1 MARREGCGEEGE
13 VLAGGGGIKCFQRQ
27 LFRLGSLRGARS
39 LRAERQ
45 LAEAERGMDWGLRSG
60 LPSLSFPPPPLLP
73 SASARCGG
81 AGSACVRVR
90 EGRLGVRPRLAGG
103 HPAWGY
109 LAEPGVPGCAG
120 ACDSVRARLHAY
132 LCVLV

>member
-1 MARREGCGEEGE
+1 M
-13 VLAGGGGIKCFQRQ
+13 KCFQRQ

-39 LRAERQ
+39 LRAEAACGSR
-45 LAEAERGMDWGLRSG
+45 ARDGLRSG
-60 LPSLSFPPPPLLP
+60 LPSLFFPPPPLLP

-103 HPAWGY
+103 HPGWGY

-120 ACDSVRARLHAY
+120 ARDSLRARLHAY
-132 LCVLV
+132 LCMLV